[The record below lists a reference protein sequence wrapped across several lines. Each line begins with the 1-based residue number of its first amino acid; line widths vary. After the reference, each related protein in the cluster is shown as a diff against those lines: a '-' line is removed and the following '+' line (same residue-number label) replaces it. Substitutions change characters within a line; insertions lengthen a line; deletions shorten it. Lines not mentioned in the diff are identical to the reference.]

1 MGISK
6 AFFQLNYSIFKTLE
20 IMKSI
25 AIIAVLFTIM
35 YSTSCKKESQNT
47 DFANNAICVA
57 PSPTYSSEIATI
69 LNSNCAHQNYRMLP
83 LTSLIAG

>member
-1 MGISK
+1 
-6 AFFQLNYSIFKTLE
+6 
-20 IMKSI
+20 MKSI